1 MYPARAPGSDS
12 QPRRDQPPDGAAE
25 VVGVTP
31 NDHGRSGWRRF
42 PNSRLGSWGHP
53 PGLAPRWPHGAW
65 SGALSPKRA
74 GFVGRPSG
82 LEPLT
87 PGARVREGPPD
98 GPAMV
103 VRSDAYDFRCTVG
116 GLITSR
122 LRVRTRRSSRVHA
135 IRRSECLVGADVDAV
150 AVATQSHVC
159 PDVESRL
166 ELEAIAESGVRKGAL
181 EARHRRADARGP
193 GKEDH
198 PVP

>member
-1 MYPARAPGSDS
+1 MLTTLS
-12 QPRRDQPPDGAAE
+12 
-25 VVGVTP
+25 TLK
-31 NDHGRSGWRRF
+31 
-42 PNSRLGSWGHP
+42 SRLSILDTDTTNDALLTSAIISLSGRFDKETNRTLARTVSATQEFPGNDTEILLVCYPVETVTKFETKSTELEGWQERHLEKPSAWGHVP
-53 PGLAPRWPHGAW
+53 TLGLR
-65 SGALSPKRA
+65 R
-74 GFVGRPSG
+74 R
-82 LEPLT
+82 
-87 PGARVREGPPD
+87 
-98 GPAMV
+98 
-103 VRSDAYDFRCTVG
+103 TVG
-116 GLITSR
+116 WLITSR